1 MGECATFTHSQV
13 RSSQR
18 LVSFKSARSRIQLFD
33 QLLRSF
39 SILPAVLAVSVIGG
53 SAQSNATMQGDDPKD
68 PPTEE
73 PAAQPTEEPAA
84 EPTEELA
91 ADPAAETASANAAA
105 ATNPPDQFVATAAQ
119 SHDLDMALHYI
130 LIGDATLAK
139 ASIQGL
145 FDSEISDEQL
155 AQLVDEKGIREK
167 LERSLTRGRGMEG
180 AAELVAELES
190 RYLTG
195 TRATS
200 RNALRIEE
208 AVQGLGGSMRQEM
221 VSRQRLLAAGAFAV
235 PALLKA
241 LEDGKNLKLAH
252 SARSVLVEIKR
263 LAVAPLCAAL
273 ADLDPDTQRKVC
285 EVLGEI
291 GYPSSQPYIFD
302 LATNP
307 ATTADVRTAALRAYS
322 RLGGTSQDAASQYTA
337 LARRFFDQ
345 TPSLIPYAGDPNNV
359 IWSYDNRNGLSG
371 IAIPTTLYC
380 ETMAIQTATE
390 ALRRDPTS
398 ELALAIYVAADLRR
412 SVFMRLLEIQT
423 SSESPES
430 SILATRYSS
439 EFFGTA
445 SGARIAQMALGFAI
459 DASDVMLARECIR
472 VLGANGGAATLI
484 KPMSGR
490 SPIIECLL
498 FADRRVRFEAAV
510 VLAKSLPVESFQQQ
524 ALVVP
529 VLASMIQ
536 SGGMSGAVI
545 ASVEEDRQSLAT
557 RITTAGANMV
567 TTGASISEI
576 EGKLPSGQTLDL
588 IVIQGAHASVNDA
601 IHTIRL
607 SRSAATSPIVVIA
620 NGNDAAAFSLEF
632 ENDSRVSVFLASATD
647 AQFLAAIESAAG
659 AAGGI
664 AMSPEES
671 AKYLDESLAVL
682 RMIAESSSA
691 IFDVRVAEADLIGAL
706 ATSSGTVKS
715 SVAGVLALLSTDTAQ
730 RALMD
735 SALSATSED
744 QAMLLMSVATSARKF
759 GNLLQPS
766 QIESLRTLIQDSSG
780 STADAAGQAFGA
792 LGLPTSEVV
801 KLILAPK
808 T

>member
-1 MGECATFTHSQV
+1 
-13 RSSQR
+13 
-18 LVSFKSARSRIQLFD
+18 LFD

-39 SILPAVLAVSVIGG
+39 SILPAVLAASLIGG
-53 SAQSNATMQGDDPKD
+53 SAQSNVTMQGDDPKD
-68 PPTEE
+68 PPAEE
-73 PAAQPTEEPAA
+73 PTSQPTAEPTEEPAA
-84 EPTEELA
+84 EPTAE
-91 ADPAAETASANAAA
+91 PAAVPASANAPS
-105 ATNPPDQFVATAAQ
+105 ATDPAEQFVATAAQ

-130 LIGDATLAK
+130 LIGNATLAK
-139 ASIQGL
+139 SSIQTL
-145 FDSEISDEQL
+145 FDSGITDEQL
-155 AQLVDEKGIREK
+155 AQLIDAKGIREK
-167 LERSLTRGRGMEG
+167 VERSLTRGRGMEG

-190 RYLTG
+190 RYLAG

-235 PALLKA
+235 PSLLKA
-241 LEDGKNLKLAH
+241 LGDVQNLKLAN

-291 GYPSSQPYIFD
+291 GYPSSQAYIFD

-307 ATTADVRTAALRAYS
+307 STTADVRTAALRAYS
-322 RLGGTSQDAASQYTA
+322 KLGGTSQDAASQYTA

-359 IWSYDNRNGLSG
+359 VWSYDNRNGLTG
-371 IAIPTTLYC
+371 VEIPTTLYC

-412 SVFMRLLEIQT
+412 SVFMDLLKIQG

-430 SILATRYSS
+430 SILATRYSA

-484 KPMSGR
+484 TPMSGR

-536 SGGMSGAVI
+536 SGGMTGAVI

-557 RITTAGANMV
+557 RMSSVGVNTV

-576 EGKLPSGQTLDL
+576 EGKLSSGQTLDL

-620 NGNDAAAFSLEF
+620 NGSDASAFSLEF
-632 ENDSRVSVFLASATD
+632 ENDSRVSVFLSSATD

-682 RMIAESSSA
+682 RMIAGSSSA
-691 IFDVRVAEADLIGAL
+691 IFDVRVAQADLIGAL

-735 SALSATSED
+735 SALAASSED

-759 GNLLQPS
+759 GNLLQPN
-766 QIESLRTLIQDSSG
+766 QIESLRTLIQNSSG

-801 KLILAPK
+801 KLILTPK
-808 T
+808 K

>member
-1 MGECATFTHSQV
+1 MGECATFTHSHV

-84 EPTEELA
+84 EPTEEPA
-91 ADPAAETASANAAA
+91 VDPAAETASANAAA

-119 SHDLDMALHYI
+119 LHDLDMALHYI

-155 AQLVDEKGIREK
+155 AQLVDEKGIGEK

-241 LEDGKNLKLAH
+241 LEDGENLKLAH

-647 AQFLAAIESAAG
+647 AQFLAAIESAVG

>member
-1 MGECATFTHSQV
+1 
-13 RSSQR
+13 
-18 LVSFKSARSRIQLFD
+18 
-33 QLLRSF
+33 
-39 SILPAVLAVSVIGG
+39 
-53 SAQSNATMQGDDPKD
+53 MQGDDPKD

-84 EPTEELA
+84 EPTEEPA
-91 ADPAAETASANAAA
+91 VDPAAETASANAAA

-119 SHDLDMALHYI
+119 LHDLDMALHYI

-139 ASIQGL
+139 ASIQAL

>member
-1 MGECATFTHSQV
+1 
-13 RSSQR
+13 
-18 LVSFKSARSRIQLFD
+18 LFD

-39 SILPAVLAVSVIGG
+39 SILPAVLAASLIGG

-68 PPTEE
+68 PPAEE
-73 PAAQPTEEPAA
+73 PTSQPTAEPTEEPAA
-84 EPTEELA
+84 EPTAE
-91 ADPAAETASANAAA
+91 PAAVPASANAPS
-105 ATNPPDQFVATAAQ
+105 ATDPAEQFVATAAQ

-130 LIGDATLAK
+130 LIGNATLAK
-139 ASIQGL
+139 SSIQTL
-145 FDSEISDEQL
+145 FDSGITDEQL
-155 AQLVDEKGIREK
+155 AQLIDAKGIREK
-167 LERSLTRGRGMEG
+167 VERSLTRGRGMEG

-190 RYLTG
+190 RYLAG

-235 PALLKA
+235 PSLLKA
-241 LEDGKNLKLAH
+241 LGDVQNLKLAN

-291 GYPSSQPYIFD
+291 GYPSSQAYIFD

-307 ATTADVRTAALRAYS
+307 STTADVRTAALRAYS
-322 RLGGTSQDAASQYTA
+322 KLGGTSQDAASQYTA

-359 IWSYDNRNGLSG
+359 VWSYDNRNGLTG
-371 IAIPTTLYC
+371 VEIPTTLYC

-412 SVFMRLLEIQT
+412 SVFMDLLKIQG

-430 SILATRYSS
+430 SILATRYSA

-484 KPMSGR
+484 TPMSGR

-536 SGGMSGAVI
+536 SGGMTGAVI

-557 RITTAGANMV
+557 RMSSVGVNTV

-576 EGKLPSGQTLDL
+576 EGKLSSGQTLDL

-620 NGNDAAAFSLEF
+620 NGSDASAFSLEF
-632 ENDSRVSVFLASATD
+632 ENDSRVSVFLSSATD

-682 RMIAESSSA
+682 RMIAGSSSA
-691 IFDVRVAEADLIGAL
+691 IFDVRVAQADLIGAL

-735 SALSATSED
+735 SALAASSED

-759 GNLLQPS
+759 GNLLQPN
-766 QIESLRTLIQDSSG
+766 QIESLRTLIQNSSG

-801 KLILAPK
+801 KLILTPK
-808 T
+808 K

>member
-84 EPTEELA
+84 EPTEEPA
-91 ADPAAETASANAAA
+91 VDPAAETASANAAA
-105 ATNPPDQFVATAAQ
+105 ATNPPDQFVATPDQ

-139 ASIQGL
+139 ASIQSL

>member
-1 MGECATFTHSQV
+1 
-13 RSSQR
+13 
-18 LVSFKSARSRIQLFD
+18 
-33 QLLRSF
+33 
-39 SILPAVLAVSVIGG
+39 
-53 SAQSNATMQGDDPKD
+53 MQGDDPKD
-68 PPTEE
+68 PPAEDPSAQPTAEPTEE
-73 PAAQPTEEPAA
+73 PTAEPAA
-84 EPTEELA
+84 EPAGE
-91 ADPAAETASANAAA
+91 PAAVPASANAPA
-105 ATNPPDQFVATAAQ
+105 ATDPAEQFVATAAQ

-130 LIGDATLAK
+130 LIGNATLAK
-139 ASIQGL
+139 ASIQSL
-145 FDSEISDEQL
+145 FDSAITDEQL
-155 AQLVDEKGIREK
+155 AQLIDVKGIREK
-167 LERSLTRGRGMEG
+167 VERSLTRGRGMEG

-190 RYLTG
+190 RYLAG

-235 PALLKA
+235 PSLLKA
-241 LEDGKNLKLAH
+241 LEDVQNLKLAN
-252 SARSVLVEIKR
+252 SARSVLVEMKR

-307 ATTADVRTAALRAYS
+307 STTADVRTAALRAYS

-359 IWSYDNRNGLSG
+359 VWSYDNRNGLTG
-371 IAIPTTLYC
+371 VEIPTTLYC

-412 SVFMRLLEIQT
+412 SVFMGLLKIQG

-430 SILATRYSS
+430 SILATQYSA

-484 KPMSGR
+484 TPMSGR

-510 VLAKSLPVESFQQQ
+510 VLAKSLPAESFQQQ

-536 SGGMSGAVI
+536 SGGMTGAVI

-557 RITTAGANMV
+557 RISSVGVNTV
-567 TTGASISEI
+567 TTGDSISEI
-576 EGKLPSGQTLDL
+576 EGKLSVGQTLDL

-601 IHTIRL
+601 IRTIRL

-647 AQFLAAIESAAG
+647 AQFLAAIESAVG

-671 AKYLDESLAVL
+671 AQYLDESLAVL

-735 SALSATSED
+735 SALAASSED
-744 QAMLLMSVATSARKF
+744 QAMLLMSVAKSARKF
-759 GNLLQPS
+759 GNLLQPN
-766 QIESLRTLIQDSSG
+766 QIESLRTLIQNSSG

-801 KLILAPK
+801 KLILTPK
-808 T
+808 K

>member
-1 MGECATFTHSQV
+1 
-13 RSSQR
+13 
-18 LVSFKSARSRIQLFD
+18 
-33 QLLRSF
+33 
-39 SILPAVLAVSVIGG
+39 
-53 SAQSNATMQGDDPKD
+53 
-68 PPTEE
+68 
-73 PAAQPTEEPAA
+73 
-84 EPTEELA
+84 
-91 ADPAAETASANAAA
+91 
-105 ATNPPDQFVATAAQ
+105 
-119 SHDLDMALHYI
+119 
-130 LIGDATLAK
+130 
-139 ASIQGL
+139 
-145 FDSEISDEQL
+145 
-155 AQLVDEKGIREK
+155 
-167 LERSLTRGRGMEG
+167 MEG

-190 RYLTG
+190 RYLAG

>member
-84 EPTEELA
+84 EPTEEPA
-91 ADPAAETASANAAA
+91 AEPAAETASENAAA

-130 LIGDATLAK
+130 LIANATLAK
-139 ASIQGL
+139 ASIQAL

-155 AQLVDEKGIREK
+155 AQLVDEKGIGEK

-190 RYLTG
+190 RYLAG

-808 T
+808 K

>member
-1 MGECATFTHSQV
+1 M
-13 RSSQR
+13 
-18 LVSFKSARSRIQLFD
+18 FD

-39 SILPAVLAVSVIGG
+39 SILPAVLAASLIGG

-68 PPTEE
+68 PPAQPVAE
-73 PAAQPTEEPAA
+73 PAEEPAA
-84 EPTEELA
+84 EP
-91 ADPAAETASANAAA
+91 ASANAPS
-105 ATNPPDQFVATAAQ
+105 ATDPAEQFVATAAQ

-130 LIGDATLAK
+130 LIGNATLAK
-139 ASIQGL
+139 SSIQTL
-145 FDSEISDEQL
+145 FDSGITDEQL
-155 AQLVDEKGIREK
+155 AQLIDAKGIREK
-167 LERSLTRGRGMEG
+167 VERSLTRGRGMEG

-190 RYLTG
+190 RYLAG

-235 PALLKA
+235 PSLLKA
-241 LEDGKNLKLAH
+241 LGDVQNLKLAN

-291 GYPSSQPYIFD
+291 GYPSSQAYIFD

-307 ATTADVRTAALRAYS
+307 STTADVRTAALRAYS
-322 RLGGTSQDAASQYTA
+322 KLGGTSQDAASQYTA

-359 IWSYDNRNGLSG
+359 VWSYDNRNGLTG
-371 IAIPTTLYC
+371 VEIPTTLYC

-412 SVFMRLLEIQT
+412 SVFMDLLKIQG

-430 SILATRYSS
+430 SILATRYSA

-484 KPMSGR
+484 TPMSGR

-536 SGGMSGAVI
+536 SGGMTGAVI

-557 RITTAGANMV
+557 RMSSVGVNTV

-576 EGKLPSGQTLDL
+576 EGKLSSGQTLDL

-620 NGNDAAAFSLEF
+620 NGSDASAFSLEF
-632 ENDSRVSVFLASATD
+632 ENDSRVSVFLSSATD

-682 RMIAESSSA
+682 RMIAGSSSA
-691 IFDVRVAEADLIGAL
+691 IFDVRVAQADLIGAL

-735 SALSATSED
+735 SALAASSED

-759 GNLLQPS
+759 GNLLQPN
-766 QIESLRTLIQDSSG
+766 QIESLRTLIQNSSG

-801 KLILAPK
+801 KLILTPK
-808 T
+808 K

>member
-1 MGECATFTHSQV
+1 
-13 RSSQR
+13 
-18 LVSFKSARSRIQLFD
+18 
-33 QLLRSF
+33 
-39 SILPAVLAVSVIGG
+39 
-53 SAQSNATMQGDDPKD
+53 MQGDDPKD

-73 PAAQPTEEPAA
+73 PAQPTEEPAA

-139 ASIQGL
+139 ASIQAL

-190 RYLTG
+190 RYLAG

-808 T
+808 K

>member
-1 MGECATFTHSQV
+1 
-13 RSSQR
+13 
-18 LVSFKSARSRIQLFD
+18 
-33 QLLRSF
+33 
-39 SILPAVLAVSVIGG
+39 
-53 SAQSNATMQGDDPKD
+53 MQGDDPKD
-68 PPTEE
+68 PPAEE
-73 PAAQPTEEPAA
+73 PTAQPAEEPTAEPTEEPAA
-84 EPTEELA
+84 EPASADAPA
-91 ADPAAETASANAAA
+91 ATDPAG
-105 ATNPPDQFVATAAQ
+105 QFVATAAQ

-130 LIGDATLAK
+130 LIGNATLAN
-139 ASIQGL
+139 ASIQSL
-145 FDSEISDEQL
+145 FDSAITDEQL
-155 AQLVDEKGIREK
+155 AQLIDVKGIREK
-167 LERSLTRGRGMEG
+167 VERSLTRGRGMEG
-180 AAELVAELES
+180 AAELVSELES
-190 RYLTG
+190 RYLAG

-235 PALLKA
+235 PSLLKA
-241 LEDGKNLKLAH
+241 LGDVQNLKLAN
-252 SARSVLVEIKR
+252 SARSVLVEMKR

-291 GYPSSQPYIFD
+291 GYPSSQPYMFD

-307 ATTADVRTAALRAYS
+307 STTADVRTAALRAYS

-345 TPSLIPYAGDPNNV
+345 TPSLIPYAADPNNV
-359 IWSYDNRNGLSG
+359 VWSYDNRNGLTG
-371 IAIPTTLYC
+371 VEIPTTLYC

-412 SVFMRLLEIQT
+412 SVFMGLLKIQD

-430 SILATRYSS
+430 SILATRYSA

-484 KPMSGR
+484 TPMSGR

-510 VLAKSLPVESFQQQ
+510 VLAKSLPAESFQQQ

-536 SGGMSGAVI
+536 SGGMTGAVI

-557 RITTAGANMV
+557 RISSVGVNTV
-567 TTGASISEI
+567 TTGDSISEI
-576 EGKLPSGQTLDL
+576 EGKLSVGQTLDL
-588 IVIQGAHASVNDA
+588 IVIQGAQASVNDA
-601 IHTIRL
+601 IRTIRL

-671 AKYLDESLAVL
+671 AQYLDESLAVL

-735 SALSATSED
+735 SALAASSED
-744 QAMLLMSVATSARKF
+744 QAMLLMSVAKSARKF
-759 GNLLQPS
+759 GNLLQPN

-808 T
+808 K

>member
-1 MGECATFTHSQV
+1 
-13 RSSQR
+13 
-18 LVSFKSARSRIQLFD
+18 
-33 QLLRSF
+33 
-39 SILPAVLAVSVIGG
+39 
-53 SAQSNATMQGDDPKD
+53 MQGDDPKD

-84 EPTEELA
+84 EPTEEPA
-91 ADPAAETASANAAA
+91 AEPAAETASENAAA

-130 LIGDATLAK
+130 LIANATLAK
-139 ASIQGL
+139 ASIQAL

-155 AQLVDEKGIREK
+155 AQLVDEKGIGEK

-190 RYLTG
+190 RYLAG

-808 T
+808 K

>member
-1 MGECATFTHSQV
+1 
-13 RSSQR
+13 
-18 LVSFKSARSRIQLFD
+18 
-33 QLLRSF
+33 
-39 SILPAVLAVSVIGG
+39 
-53 SAQSNATMQGDDPKD
+53 MQGDDPKD
-68 PPTEE
+68 PPAEE
-73 PAAQPTEEPAA
+73 PTAQPAEEPTAEPTEEPAA
-84 EPTEELA
+84 EPASADAPA
-91 ADPAAETASANAAA
+91 ATDPAG
-105 ATNPPDQFVATAAQ
+105 QFVATAAQ

-130 LIGDATLAK
+130 LIANATLAK
-139 ASIQGL
+139 ASIQAL

-155 AQLVDEKGIREK
+155 AQLVDEKGIGEK

-190 RYLTG
+190 RYLAG

-808 T
+808 K

>member
-1 MGECATFTHSQV
+1 M
-13 RSSQR
+13 
-18 LVSFKSARSRIQLFD
+18 
-33 QLLRSF
+33 
-39 SILPAVLAVSVIGG
+39 
-53 SAQSNATMQGDDPKD
+53 MQGDDPKD

-73 PAAQPTEEPAA
+73 PAAPPAEEPAEEPAGEPTGEPAA
-84 EPTEELA
+84 E
-91 ADPAAETASANAAA
+91 PAAETASANATA
-105 ATNPPDQFVATAAQ
+105 ATIPPDQFVATAAQ

-139 ASIQGL
+139 TSIQAL
-145 FDSEISDEQL
+145 FDSEITDEQI

-167 LERSLTRGRGMEG
+167 LERSLTRGRGIEG

-190 RYLTG
+190 RYLAG

-412 SVFMRLLEIQT
+412 SVFMDLLEIQT

-430 SILATRYSS
+430 SILTTRYSA

-459 DASDVMLARECIR
+459 DANDVMLARECIR

-524 ALVVP
+524 AMVVP

-536 SGGMSGAVI
+536 SGGMTGAVI

-557 RITTAGANMV
+557 RITTAGANIV

-576 EGKLPSGQTLDL
+576 EGKLSSGQTLDL

-647 AQFLAAIESAAG
+647 AQFLAAIESAVG

-744 QAMLLMSVATSARKF
+744 QSMLLMSVATSARKF

-808 T
+808 

>member
-53 SAQSNATMQGDDPKD
+53 SALSNATMQGDDPKD

-84 EPTEELA
+84 EPTEEPA
-91 ADPAAETASANAAA
+91 VDPAAETASANAAA

-557 RITTAGANMV
+557 RMTTAGANMV

>member
-1 MGECATFTHSQV
+1 
-13 RSSQR
+13 
-18 LVSFKSARSRIQLFD
+18 
-33 QLLRSF
+33 
-39 SILPAVLAVSVIGG
+39 
-53 SAQSNATMQGDDPKD
+53 MQGDDPKD
-68 PPTEE
+68 PPAEE
-73 PAAQPTEEPAA
+73 PTSQPTAEPTEEPAA
-84 EPTEELA
+84 EPTAE
-91 ADPAAETASANAAA
+91 PAAVPASANAPS
-105 ATNPPDQFVATAAQ
+105 ATDPAEQFVATAAQ

-130 LIGDATLAK
+130 LIGNATLAK
-139 ASIQGL
+139 SSIQTL
-145 FDSEISDEQL
+145 FDSGITDEQL
-155 AQLVDEKGIREK
+155 AQLIDAKGIREK
-167 LERSLTRGRGMEG
+167 VERSLTRGRGMEG

-190 RYLTG
+190 RYLAG

-235 PALLKA
+235 PSLLKA
-241 LEDGKNLKLAH
+241 LGDVQNLKLAN

-291 GYPSSQPYIFD
+291 GYPSSQAYIFD

-307 ATTADVRTAALRAYS
+307 STTADVRTAALRAYS
-322 RLGGTSQDAASQYTA
+322 KLGGTSQDAASQYTA

-359 IWSYDNRNGLSG
+359 VWSYDNRNGLTG
-371 IAIPTTLYC
+371 VEIPTTLYC

-412 SVFMRLLEIQT
+412 SVFMDLLKIQG

-430 SILATRYSS
+430 SILATRYSA

-484 KPMSGR
+484 TPMSGR

-536 SGGMSGAVI
+536 SGGMTGAVI

-557 RITTAGANMV
+557 RMSSVGVNTV

-576 EGKLPSGQTLDL
+576 EGKLSSGQTLDL

-620 NGNDAAAFSLEF
+620 NGSDASAFSLEF
-632 ENDSRVSVFLASATD
+632 ENDSRVSVFLSSATD

-682 RMIAESSSA
+682 RMIAGSSSA
-691 IFDVRVAEADLIGAL
+691 IFDVRVAQADLIGAL

-735 SALSATSED
+735 SALAASSED

-759 GNLLQPS
+759 GNLLQPN
-766 QIESLRTLIQDSSG
+766 QIESLRTLIQNSSG

-801 KLILAPK
+801 KLILTPK
-808 T
+808 K